1 MFFKC
6 PSEFKLFS
14 LTPCCRQC
22 NANVFSLGLRHAM
35 KHASPT
41 HVWILL
47 CYYFTFKR
55 QSAGEV
61 TNERPKVLI
70 PFTCA
75 ITNIG
80 QMSIPAPTLTS
91 KVFCLL
97 AKPRNYVSDVVY
109 SIQLYVIKCISDLR
123 TEGTPGID
131 IAQGLVFPMWAVTLS
146 KRGVGQ
152 LIGRIQKH
160 MTFWTGHD

>member
-1 MFFKC
+1 MLFKS

-14 LTPCCRQC
+14 LTPCCRQW
-22 NANVFSLGLRHAM
+22 NAKVFSLGLRHAM
-35 KHASPT
+35 KHATPT
-41 HVWILL
+41 HVWILF
-47 CYYFTFKR
+47 CYHFTFKR
-55 QSAGEV
+55 QSTGAV

-70 PFTCA
+70 TFTCA

-97 AKPRNYVSDVVY
+97 TKPRNSVSDVVY

-131 IAQGLVFPMWAVTLS
+131 IAQGLAFPMWAVTLS

-152 LIGRIQKH
+152 LIWENSKTYDFLDR
-160 MTFWTGHD
+160 T